1 MSIAMV
7 YTPAI
12 TQEHTATEKS
22 WAAATQQPSRS
33 GIQKR
38 SNNGISIAHP
48 EPVVKRTVTVQD
60 LSYPEPMQGL
70 LIIQSDSEDD
80 DDNDD
85 NERISSS
92 SSSSSSSNESQYD
105 HTTTKTP
112 LVETTCNQQVKS
124 KKKPLPPVPLFVPDL
139 HGDTTFDHQQ
149 QQQEQEVSVI
159 TPESP
164 FLMIPTPLEPIQ
176 ESLDSTIED
185 EVALYKSDDDDDDDD
200 TTSASN
206 VAHDEK
212 TTTENVS
219 SDDCKQHDT
228 ITALEA
234 PAITHQSDIVSL
246 ASSTHTQKPF
256 EPGPAQTPHTPEEA
270 QPATIWSVDNSS
282 SSIRTSDEYDQHS
295 LRRRASKE
303 ELPPPINTQLTS
315 NVSLCSRCSSISSA
329 PSSAVSMLSN
339 QDLLR
344 AAAAASTSHIPRTAS
359 AISLGSAASSSRP
372 MSHAWEPHQQPLML
386 PHNTSM
392 QYNNHQQ
399 PLAFHMQQ
407 QQPSPVASPLH
418 KAQSTPHLATTTAA
432 NNAAVVDAL
441 LQPVPVKSRLS
452 IASFSLTHDKDAIKT
467 YRRMASKT
475 HNKAIQLT
483 YAKYLLDVARLYK
496 SNQST
501 RERLLSEAGYWIER
515 LAKAG
520 LAEALFIKGK
530 WHLQQPEIEECDPSY
545 RNKPQPLKAYK
556 CFQAAARAGW
566 VDAYYEL
573 ARYQKSRGE
582 YTRAVD
588 CYKLAASKGHTL
600 ATYKMAKILL
610 RGQLHQ
616 KRNIKLGLDYLQKAA
631 DALDDDSAEPAYV
644 LSCVYADEL
653 ERIGIARESQMS
665 RENIPLAI
673 FYLKKAAQ
681 TGLPMAVHRMGQ
693 VHEHGLLNLP
703 RDAWQGYSCYV
714 RAAEDG
720 HEGAMLDLSR
730 LYAQGIAGYLMPQY
744 EIAFKWCQR
753 AADKGLEQ
761 AEYVLGTY
769 YEDGI
774 GTLPDYP
781 RALEYF
787 SKAASKGYAPA
798 EEKLNVP
805 TTSFATGASSS
816 TQLSSENASSK
827 LSSLRIKRQPAAE
840 RPTNDDD
847 DFSPSKLENKRSSHI
862 PNSTHSR
869 KPEPSPANCFIM

>member
-1 MSIAMV
+1 MV
-7 YTPAI
+7 YTPAV
-12 TQEHTATEKS
+12 TQEHTATERS
-22 WAAATQQPSRS
+22 WTSATQQQQQPSRS
-33 GIQKR
+33 AIQKR
-38 SNNGISIAHP
+38 SNNGITIAHP

-80 DDNDD
+80 DDDDD

-92 SSSSSSSNESQYD
+92 SSSSSSNSNDSHDDSQNN
-105 HTTTKTP
+105 HIAARTP
-112 LVETTCNQQVKS
+112 LVETVSNQPVKT

-139 HGDTTFDHQQ
+139 HGDTTFDQQQQ
-149 QQQEQEVSVI
+149 QQQEQEGSAI

-185 EVALYKSDDDDDDDD
+185 EVALYQSDDDDDE
-200 TTSASN
+200 SASDD

-219 SDDCKQHDT
+219 SDDCNQHDT
-228 ITALEA
+228 ITATLEA
-234 PAITHQSDIVSL
+234 PAVTHQSDIVSV

-270 QPATIWSVDNSS
+270 QPATIWSVDNSA
-282 SSIRTSDEYDQHS
+282 SSIRTSDEDDQHS

-329 PSSAVSMLSN
+329 PSSAVSMLSH
-339 QDLLR
+339 QDILLR
-344 AAAAASTSHIPRTAS
+344 AAASASPSHIPRTAS
-359 AISLGSAASSSRP
+359 AISLGSTTSSSRP
-372 MSHAWEPHQQPLML
+372 MSHVWEPHQQPLML
-386 PHNTSM
+386 PP
-392 QYNNHQQ
+392 NNHHHQQ
-399 PLAFHMQQ
+399 PLAFQMQQ
-407 QQPSPVASPLH
+407 QASPIGSPLH
-418 KAQSTPHLATTTAA
+418 KAQSTPHLATTAA
-432 NNAAVVDAL
+432 TNNAAAVDAL

-530 WHLQQPEIEECDPSY
+530 WHLQQPEIEECDQSY
-545 RNKPQPLKAYK
+545 RSKPQPLKAYK

-582 YTRAVD
+582 YARAVD

-600 ATYKMAKILL
+600 ATYVSSPLCIL
-610 RGQLHQ
+610 
-616 KRNIKLGLDYLQKAA
+616 
-631 DALDDDSAEPAYV
+631 
-644 LSCVYADEL
+644 
-653 ERIGIARESQMS
+653 
-665 RENIPLAI
+665 
-673 FYLKKAAQ
+673 YLK
-681 TGLPMAVHRMGQ
+681 LIIIIMV
-693 VHEHGLLNLP
+693 
-703 RDAWQGYSCYV
+703 
-714 RAAEDG
+714 
-720 HEGAMLDLSR
+720 
-730 LYAQGIAGYLMPQY
+730 
-744 EIAFKWCQR
+744 
-753 AADKGLEQ
+753 
-761 AEYVLGTY
+761 
-769 YEDGI
+769 
-774 GTLPDYP
+774 
-781 RALEYF
+781 
-787 SKAASKGYAPA
+787 
-798 EEKLNVP
+798 
-805 TTSFATGASSS
+805 
-816 TQLSSENASSK
+816 
-827 LSSLRIKRQPAAE
+827 SL
-840 RPTNDDD
+840 
-847 DFSPSKLENKRSSHI
+847 
-862 PNSTHSR
+862 
-869 KPEPSPANCFIM
+869 

>member
-1 MSIAMV
+1 MCHVKCSDRHIRIKRWIHLSGQKQTIVQIWSTDVFHILFDNSFLVFSIHYLFLSFFFLFLISTMSIAMV
-7 YTPAI
+7 YTPAV

-22 WAAATQQPSRS
+22 WTSATQHPSRS

-38 SNNGISIAHP
+38 NSNGISIAHP

-80 DDNDD
+80 EDD

-92 SSSSSSSNESQYD
+92 SSSSSSNDTQFDDTSA
-105 HTTTKTP
+105 KI
-112 LVETTCNQQVKS
+112 VETTPNQPVKS

-139 HGDTTFDHQQ
+139 HGDTTFDQQQHQQ
-149 QQQEQEVSVI
+149 QQQEVSAI

-185 EVALYKSDDDDDDDD
+185 EVALYQSDEDDDDDDG
-200 TTSASN
+200 TGASD

-219 SDDCKQHDT
+219 SDDYKQNDT
-228 ITALEA
+228 TTTLEA
-234 PAITHQSDIVSL
+234 LATIHHSDVVSV
-246 ASSTHTQKPF
+246 ASSIHSQKPF
-256 EPGPAQTPHTPEEA
+256 EPGPAQTPHTPEET
-270 QPATIWSVDNSS
+270 QPTTIWSVDNSG
-282 SSIRTSDEYDQHS
+282 SSIHTNEEDQHS

-329 PSSAVSMLSN
+329 PSSAVSMLSS

-344 AAAAASTSHIPRTAS
+344 AAVASTSHIPRAAS
-359 AISLGSAASSSRP
+359 AISLGSVSSASRP
-372 MSHAWEPHQQPLML
+372 MSHVWEPHQQPLML
-386 PHNTSM
+386 PHNNTPM

-399 PLAFHMQQ
+399 PVAYRMQQ
-407 QQPSPVASPLH
+407 QQHPSPVGSPLH
-418 KAQSTPHLATTTAA
+418 KAQSTPHLSTTTAA
-432 NNAAVVDAL
+432 NNAAAVDAL

-475 HNKAIQLT
+475 HNKAIQMT

-530 WHLQQPEIEECDPSY
+530 WHLQQPEIEECDQSY

-600 ATYKMAKILL
+600 ATYVSQHTFYFFPSL
-610 RGQLHQ
+610 
-616 KRNIKLGLDYLQKAA
+616 
-631 DALDDDSAEPAYV
+631 
-644 LSCVYADEL
+644 LSCFIENGQDSFK
-653 ERIGIARESQMS
+653 RTIA
-665 RENIPLAI
+665 
-673 FYLKKAAQ
+673 
-681 TGLPMAVHRMGQ
+681 
-693 VHEHGLLNLP
+693 
-703 RDAWQGYSCYV
+703 
-714 RAAEDG
+714 
-720 HEGAMLDLSR
+720 
-730 LYAQGIAGYLMPQY
+730 
-744 EIAFKWCQR
+744 
-753 AADKGLEQ
+753 
-761 AEYVLGTY
+761 
-769 YEDGI
+769 
-774 GTLPDYP
+774 
-781 RALEYF
+781 
-787 SKAASKGYAPA
+787 SKAQYQAGSGI
-798 EEKLNVP
+798 
-805 TTSFATGASSS
+805 SS
-816 TQLSSENASSK
+816 QG
-827 LSSLRIKRQPAAE
+827 
-840 RPTNDDD
+840 
-847 DFSPSKLENKRSSHI
+847 
-862 PNSTHSR
+862 
-869 KPEPSPANCFIM
+869 C